1 MSMLAR
7 IHKAMAKKDDKG
19 FTLIELLVVV
29 IIIGILAAI
38 AIPVFMNQRKSA
50 MDAGVKS
57 DLRTV
62 ANEAEMYY
70 VDTQEYPA
78 TATSSNGELTL
89 TGATGATDVDVK
101 LSNDKTIVRFTKNAD
116 GSYKIEGSNVDG
128 SNDTWTYDSASGGL
142 QDDPTEGPVGGTT
155 AP

>member
-1 MSMLAR
+1 MIAR
-7 IHKAMAKKDDKG
+7 IHQAMAKKDDKG

-70 VDTQEYPA
+70 VDNQKYPA
-78 TATSSNGELTL
+78 DGSGTGTL
-89 TGATGATDVDVK
+89 TIGTDFEVK
-101 LSNDKTIVRFTKNAD
+101 LSNSKTLVTFTNDATD
-116 GSYKIEGSNVDG
+116 GSYVITGTNPDG
-128 SNDTWTYDSASGGL
+128 KEALITYDSAEGGL
-142 QDDPTEGPVGGTT
+142 QD
-155 AP
+155 

>member
-1 MSMLAR
+1 MIAR
-7 IHKAMAKKDDKG
+7 IQQAMAKKDKG

-57 DLRTV
+57 DLRTI

-70 VDTQEYPA
+70 VNHQEYPA
-78 TATSSNGELTL
+78 DASAASGAGKLTL
-89 TGATGATDVDVK
+89 TSTGGTSVDVK
-101 LSNDKTIVRFTKNAD
+101 LSNSKTEIDFSNEGQD
-116 GSYKIEGSNVDG
+116 GYVIEGKNVDG
-128 SNDTWTYDSASGGL
+128 TGETWVYNSAEGGL
-142 QDDPTEGPVGGTT
+142 QDEPKAAAGGE
-155 AP
+155 

>member
-70 VDTQEYPA
+70 VDNQEYPA
-78 TATSSNGELTL
+78 TATSATGTLTL
-89 TGATGATDVDVK
+89 TGAEGATPVEVK
-101 LSNDKTIVRFTKNAD
+101 LSNDKTVVVFTNAGDEGYTITGTNPD
-116 GSYKIEGSNVDG
+116 GTKATYL
-128 SNDTWTYDSASGGL
+128 YDSSAGGL
-142 QDDPTEGPVGGTT
+142 QDEPVTEAGTD
-155 AP
+155 

>member
-1 MSMLAR
+1 MIAR
-7 IHKAMAKKDDKG
+7 IQQAMAKKDKG

-70 VDTQEYPA
+70 VDNQEYPD
-78 TATSSNGELTL
+78 SV
-89 TGATGATDVDVK
+89 TGTGSIALATDKVVQ
-101 LSNDKTIVRFTKNAD
+101 LSNDKTIVSFTLESD
-116 GSYKIEGSNVDG
+116 GSYVIKGSNPDG
-128 SNDTWTYDSASGGL
+128 SNDTWTYDSADGGL
-142 QDDPTEGPVGGTT
+142 QDEATDGPVSGGTT
-155 AP
+155 NP